1 MSIKSFKCN
10 DTQALFEGKRVRK
23 WVNIE
28 RPALRKLSQ
37 LDWSMVLDD
46 LKVPP
51 GNKLEALK
59 GNRAGQCSIRI
70 NDQWRICFIWTSD
83 GPIDVEII
91 DYH

>member
-37 LDWSMVLDD
+37 LDWSLVLDD